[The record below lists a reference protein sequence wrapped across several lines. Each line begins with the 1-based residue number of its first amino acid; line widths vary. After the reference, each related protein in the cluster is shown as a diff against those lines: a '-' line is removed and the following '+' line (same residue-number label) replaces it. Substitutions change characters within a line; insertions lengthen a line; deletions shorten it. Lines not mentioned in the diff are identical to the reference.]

1 MTGAAA
7 PEVGKTVVAN
17 GISTNY
23 LEAGAGEPVLLIHGS
38 GPGVTAY
45 ANWRLTLPA
54 LARQFHCY
62 APDMAG
68 FGFTER
74 SSGITYNLQTWVD
87 QLLGFLDA
95 LGLDTVSLVGNS
107 FGGAVALRLAATR
120 PDRVRRLVLMGSVGI
135 PFEITEA
142 LDDVWGYQPSLA
154 AMRRLLDH
162 FAYSRELVTDE
173 LAQVR
178 YEASVRPGFQES
190 FAAMFPAPRQRWVD
204 ALSTPDEQIAGIGH
218 PTLIVH
224 GRDDKV
230 IPLATSLRLNQLI
243 DDSELHVFGRC
254 GHWTQIERSG
264 PFSALVAEFLARV
277 GGPVGTGAETVS
289 SLALGTGE

>member
-1 MTGAAA
+1 MTALAT
-7 PEVGKTVVAN
+7 PEVGKSVVAN

-23 LEAGAGEPVLLIHGS
+23 LEAGAGQPLVFVHGS

-45 ANWRLTLPA
+45 ANWRLTLPV
-54 LARQFHCY
+54 LARRFHCY
-62 APDMAG
+62 APDMVG

-74 SSGITYNLQTWVD
+74 PAGFRYGLQNWVD
-87 QLLGFLDA
+87 QLVGFLDA
-95 LGLDTVSLVGNS
+95 LDLARVSLVGNS
-107 FGGAVALRLAATR
+107 FGGAVALRLAATH
-120 PDRVRRLVLMGSVGI
+120 PGRVERLVLMGSVGVG
-135 PFEITEA
+135 FEITAA
-142 LDDVWGYQPSLA
+142 LDAVWGYQPSLD
-154 AMRRLLDH
+154 AMRQMLDY

-178 YEASVRPGFQES
+178 YEASIRPGFQES

-204 ALSTPDEQIAGIGH
+204 ALSTPDEQIARIAQ

-230 IPLATSLRLNQLI
+230 IPLATSLRLHQLI

-254 GHWTQIERSG
+254 GHWTQIERSE
-264 PFSALVAEFLARV
+264 PFTDLVGQFLSRPTGTSAL
-277 GGPVGTGAETVS
+277 GAG
-289 SLALGTGE
+289 A

>member
-1 MTGAAA
+1 MTAFAT
-7 PEVGKTVVAN
+7 PEIGDTVVAN
-17 GISTNY
+17 GIATNY
-23 LEAGAGEPVLLIHGS
+23 LEAGTGAPVVFVHGS

-54 LARQFHCY
+54 LADQFHCY
-62 APDMAG
+62 APDMVG

-74 SSGITYNLQTWVD
+74 PDGFSYTLRNWVD
-87 QLLGFLDA
+87 QLCGFLDA
-95 LGLDTVSLVGNS
+95 LGLDRVSLVGNS
-107 FGGAVALRLAATR
+107 FGGAVALRLAVTE
-120 PDRVRRLVLMGSVGI
+120 PDRVDRLVLMGSVGV
-135 PFEITEA
+135 PFPITEA
-142 LDDVWGYQPSLA
+142 LDAVWGYEPSLE
-154 AMRRLLDH
+154 AMRRMLDH

-190 FAAMFPAPRQRWVD
+190 FATMFPAPRQRWVD
-204 ALSTPDEQIAGIGH
+204 ALSTPHEQIARLKR

-230 IPLATSLRLNQLI
+230 IPLATSLRLHELI

-254 GHWTQIERSG
+254 GHCTQIERSA
-264 PFSALVAEFLARV
+264 PFTALVAEFLSRDA
-277 GGPVGTGAETVS
+277 A
-289 SLALGTGE
+289 

>member
-1 MTGAAA
+1 MTTLAA
-7 PEVGKTVVAN
+7 PEIGKTVVAK

-23 LEAGAGEPVLLIHGS
+23 LEVGTGDPVVFVHGS

-54 LARQFHCY
+54 LADRFHCY
-62 APDMAG
+62 APDMVG
-68 FGFTER
+68 FGFTDR
-74 SSGITYNLQTWVD
+74 PAGFHYTLQNWVD
-87 QLLGFLDA
+87 QLAGLLDA
-95 LGLDTVSLVGNS
+95 LGLETVSLVGNS
-107 FGGAVALRLAATR
+107 FGGAVALRLAVTH
-120 PDRVRRLVLMGSVGI
+120 PERVKRLVLMGSVGV
-135 PFEITEA
+135 PFPITEA
-142 LDDVWGYQPSLA
+142 LDAVWGYQPSPD
-154 AMRRLLDH
+154 AMRRMLDY

-178 YEASVRPGFQES
+178 YEASIRPGFQES

-204 ALSTPDEQIAGIGH
+204 ALSTPQEQIAALKL

-230 IPLATSLRLNQLI
+230 IPLATSLRLHELI

-264 PFSALVAEFLARV
+264 PFAALVADFLGRV
-277 GGPVGTGAETVS
+277 P
-289 SLALGTGE
+289 